1 MKIVILLSISFFIFS
16 CKEKVVHNYKAE
28 IDQLSA
34 INDVIKDTAIQNA
47 QVIAIGEASH
57 GISEFQTLR
66 RDLFWELQRKLGFN
80 AIFLEA
86 GYAECLRIDQYIK
99 NNTKTSLKVLLDS
112 LDYYPWRSKEMINF
126 IEELRVYNISHG
138 NELSFYGV
146 DMQFVG
152 QAIFLLKQVVDIRK
166 DLFSNEQIRFV
177 NSFSEESIFNE
188 DIQSELNLLITYIL
202 KIIDSDS
209 LNAYDKMLLYNIKI
223 IEQYI
228 SLEQKDDENIRDLSM
243 ANNLLF
249 IIKMYPTTKAILIA
263 HNGHIAKS
271 LQDDDYKPMGYHLK
285 NELLHKYFALGTEC
299 GIGSFIAANPNLY
312 KKDTINYFQIFS
324 FSKLDKGSF
333 PYLLSKVA
341 KNKPEY
347 YLNSKQI
354 NSFSVLLRATDLLGV
369 HETNQR
375 NYWKIITKD
384 YYDGVYYFSSVSPLN
399 LYFVKSK

>member
-1 MKIVILLSISFFIFS
+1 MKILIVIFIFLIFS
-16 CKEKVVHNYKAE
+16 CKEKTTPNYQAE
-28 IDQLSA
+28 IDQNSA

-86 GYAECLRIDQYIK
+86 GYAECFRIDQYIK

-112 LDYYPWRSKEMINF
+112 LDYYPWRSQEMINF
-126 IEELRVYNISHG
+126 VEELRVHNISHG

-166 DLFSNEQIRFV
+166 DLFSNEQIRLV
-177 NSFSEESIFNE
+177 NSLSEESIFNE
-188 DIQSELNLLITYIL
+188 DIQSELSLLVTHIL

-209 LNAYDKMLLYNIKI
+209 LDAYDKMLLYNFQI

-228 SLEQKDDENIRDLSM
+228 SLEQKDDENIRDQSM
-243 ANNLLF
+243 AQNLLF
-249 IIKMYPTTKAILIA
+249 VLKIHPESKAILIA

-271 LQDDDYKPMGYHLK
+271 IQDDDYKPIGYHLK

-299 GIGSFIAANPNLY
+299 GIGSFIAANPKLF

-333 PYLLSKVA
+333 PYLLSKVT
-341 KNKPEY
+341 KDKPEY

-354 NSFSVLLRATDLLGV
+354 NSFSALLRATDLLGV

-375 NYWKIITKD
+375 NYWKIIPKD

-399 LYFVKSK
+399 LYFVKLKY